1 MTVEL
6 LSLKQA
12 ISEQVNILFTE
23 LKNELK
29 LTTELLTPKDVA
41 RFLKCD
47 IKTVS
52 NWRRSGRLIA
62 YGKGSRVYFK
72 KHEIEQSLIRL

>member
-1 MTVEL
+1 MTDL
-6 LSLKQA
+6 NSIKDA
-12 ISEQVNILFTE
+12 ITEQVRVLFNE

-41 RFLKCD
+41 RFLKCE
-47 IKTVS
+47 IKTIS

-72 KHEIEQSLIRL
+72 KHEVEQSLIRL

>member
-1 MTVEL
+1 MTDL
-6 LSLKQA
+6 ASIKDA
-12 ISEQVNILFTE
+12 ITEQVRVLFNE

-29 LTTELLTPKDVA
+29 SATELLTPKDVA

-72 KHEIEQSLIRL
+72 KHEVEQSLIRL

>member
-1 MTVEL
+1 MDN
-6 LSLKQA
+6 LSSIKDA
-12 ISEQVNILFTE
+12 ITEQVRILFNE

-72 KHEIEQSLIRL
+72 KNEVEQSLIRL

>member
-1 MTVEL
+1 MDN
-6 LSLKQA
+6 LSSIKDA
-12 ISEQVNILFTE
+12 INEQVRILFNE

-47 IKTVS
+47 IKTIS

-72 KHEIEQSLIRL
+72 KHEVEQSLIRL

>member
-1 MTVEL
+1 MTDL
-6 LSLKQA
+6 TSIKDA
-12 ISEQVNILFTE
+12 ITEQIRYLFNE

-29 LTTELLTPKDVA
+29 STTELLTPKDVA

-52 NWRRSGRLIA
+52 NWRRTGKLIA

>member
-1 MTVEL
+1 MTDL
-6 LSLKQA
+6 NSIKDA
-12 ISEQVNILFTE
+12 ITEQVRVLFNE

-47 IKTVS
+47 IKTIS

-72 KHEIEQSLIRL
+72 KHEVEQSLIRL

>member
-1 MTVEL
+1 MTDL
-6 LSLKQA
+6 ASIKDA
-12 ISEQVNILFTE
+12 ITEQVRVLFTE

-29 LTTELLTPKDVA
+29 SATELLTPKDVA

-47 IKTVS
+47 LKTVY
-52 NWRRSGRLIA
+52 NWKKAGKLIA
-62 YGKGSRVYFK
+62 YAKGSRVYFK

>member
-1 MTVEL
+1 MDN
-6 LSLKQA
+6 LSSIKDA
-12 ISEQVNILFTE
+12 ITEQVRILFNE

-47 IKTVS
+47 LKTVY
-52 NWRRSGRLIA
+52 NWKKAGKLIA
-62 YGKGSRVYFK
+62 YAIGSRVYFK
-72 KHEIEQSLIRL
+72 KHEVEQSLIRL

>member
-1 MTVEL
+1 MTDL
-6 LSLKQA
+6 TSIKDA
-12 ISEQVNILFTE
+12 ITEQIRYLFNE

-29 LTTELLTPKDVA
+29 STTELLTPKDVA

-52 NWRRSGRLIA
+52 NWRRTGKLIA

-72 KHEIEQSLIRL
+72 KHEIEKSLIRL

>member
-1 MTVEL
+1 MTD
-6 LSLKQA
+6 LSSIKDA
-12 ISEQVNILFTE
+12 ITEQVRILFNE

-72 KHEIEQSLIRL
+72 KHEVEQSLIRL

>member
-1 MTVEL
+1 MTDL
-6 LSLKQA
+6 NSIKDA
-12 ISEQVNILFTE
+12 ISEQVRYLCKE

-29 LTTELLTPKDVA
+29 STTELLTPKDVA

-47 IKTVS
+47 IKTVY
-52 NWRRSGRLIA
+52 NWKRAGKLIA

-72 KHEIEQSLIRL
+72 KHEVEQSLIRL

>member
-1 MTVEL
+1 MTDL
-6 LSLKQA
+6 ASIKDA
-12 ISEQVNILFTE
+12 INEQVRILFNE
-23 LKNELK
+23 LNNELK
-29 LTTELLTPKDVA
+29 LKTELLTPKDVA

-72 KHEIEQSLIRL
+72 KHEVEQSLIRL

>member
-1 MTVEL
+1 MTDL
-6 LSLKQA
+6 ASIKDA
-12 ISEQVNILFTE
+12 ITEQVRVLFNE

-29 LTTELLTPKDVA
+29 SATELLTPKDVA

-47 IKTVS
+47 LKTVY
-52 NWRRSGRLIA
+52 NWKKAGKLIA
-62 YGKGSRVYFK
+62 YAKGSRVYFK